1 MEDSVAHVDTAT
13 IQERDSYV
21 SDPQQSSPLQAAKKK
36 KILSEKQ
43 LESLRLGREKRMKMM
58 EEKKRPEI
66 MTQQEYSRYE
76 VVSDQDEPDDEEEY
90 PGDRIQEDS
99 DSETE
104 VVRLRRPLSESEK
117 KLRRMIDRRLKK
129 AMKKS
134 MTKKEKAL
142 TKRDT
147 ADSAYAADP
156 YFDPYYYAPP
166 LPAPTPAYIPEPS
179 QPSLNFF

>member
-13 IQERDSYV
+13 IPERDSYV
-21 SDPQQSSPLQAAKKK
+21 SDPHPSSPLQVAKKK

-76 VVSDQDEPDDEEEY
+76 VVSDQDDPDDEEEY

-134 MTKKEKAL
+134 MTKKEKAS

-166 LPAPTPAYIPEPS
+166 LPPPTPAYIPEPS
-179 QPSLNFF
+179 QSSLNFF

>member
-1 MEDSVAHVDTAT
+1 MEDSTALVDTAS

-21 SDPQQSSPLQAAKKK
+21 SDQQQSSPLQTARKK

-58 EEKKRPEI
+58 EEKKNPEI

-76 VVSDQDEPDDEEEY
+76 VVSDQEPDDEEEY

-134 MTKKEKAL
+134 MIKQEKTSTKEK
-142 TKRDT
+142 

-166 LPAPTPAYIPEPS
+166 LLPTVSSYAPEPS